1 MAGPRLIL
9 DFLTR
14 GQVHRYGPHRSQR
27 ADLYLPHGA
36 GPHPVVVAIH
46 GGSWHARYG
55 RVAMRGLAADLL
67 RRGWAVWN
75 IEYRRLGGGG
85 GWPATFDDV
94 AAAIDH
100 LRELRDVPLDLDSV
114 TFLGHSAGGHLAL
127 WAAMRATLPAG
138 APGAG
143 PAVRPRRV
151 VGQAPVAD
159 LSHAYA
165 MWRGGAVRMLMGGSP
180 EEHPERYEVADPIRL
195 LPPQAPV
202 LIVHGTRDGTVS
214 VKLSRRYAEAAGEA
228 GGKVELVEI
237 DGPGGSHRAHI
248 DPRGQAWTAVTRWLG
263 QPLGE

>member
-1 MAGPRLIL
+1 MGPRLIL

-14 GQVHRYGPHRSQR
+14 GRSYVYGPHRSQR

-46 GGSWHARYG
+46 GGSWHVRYG
-55 RVAMRGLAADLL
+55 KVVMRGLAADLL

-85 GWPATFDDV
+85 GWPTTFEDV

-100 LRELRDVPLDLDSV
+100 LGTLRDVPLDLDGV

-127 WAAMRATLPAG
+127 WAAMRGRLPAG
-138 APGAG
+138 APGG
-143 PAVRPRRV
+143 DPAVLPTRV

-159 LSHAYA
+159 LEGAYA
-165 MWRGGAVRMLMGGSP
+165 LWHGGAVRLLIGGSP
-180 EEHPERYEVADPIRL
+180 EQHPDRYALADPMKL

-202 LIVHGTRDGTVS
+202 LLVHGTRDATVS
-214 VKLSRRYAEAAGEA
+214 VKLSRRYAEAARDA
-228 GGKVELVEI
+228 GGDVELVEI
-237 DGPGGSHRAHI
+237 DGAAGSHRAHV

-263 QPLGE
+263 QPVGV